1 MEQDGFRRNPKRAIW
16 GGCLIALGVLLLLEH
31 LGVRGF
37 TDFISWW
44 PLVLIVVGITSLVE
58 GRVGSA
64 LTMILLGGWF
74 FAVTNDWH
82 GLTYANSWPLVL
94 VVVGVGMVVKA
105 LTGEDRHR
113 HFHHPEG
120 GRS

>member
-1 MEQDGFRRNPKRAIW
+1 MEQDGFTRNPKRAIW
-16 GGCLIALGVLLLLEH
+16 GGFLIALGVLLLLENM
-31 LGVRGF
+31 GVRGF
-37 TDFISWW
+37 ADVSSWW

-94 VVVGVGMVVKA
+94 VAVGAGMVVKA
-105 LTGEDRHR
+105 LTGEDRRRRFR
-113 HFHHPEG
+113 HLEG
-120 GRS
+120 GPS